1 MRAFPFSFA
10 KGVFYYMK
18 KDPTEKEPVTIHYFP
33 RRLARKVAKENMK
46 KAGYRK
52 VNKSFRNNWRSFV

>member
-1 MRAFPFSFA
+1 
-10 KGVFYYMK
+10 MK
-18 KDPTEKEPVTIHYFP
+18 KDPTEKMPVTIHYFP

-52 VNKSFRNNWRSFV
+52 VNKNFRNNWRSFV